1 MDTKFDIKSA
11 RVRAGFTQKE
21 LAQKMKMSVNSY
33 LKYEKGI
40 LVLRVD
46 QAWNLS
52 KIVNIPFEN
61 IIFFKPNYT
70 SSVHLQPA

>member
-1 MDTKFDIKSA
+1 MNTKFDIKSA

-21 LAQKMKMSVNSY
+21 LAQKMQMSVNSY
-33 LKYEKGI
+33 LRYEKGTLI
-40 LVLRVD
+40 FRVD
-46 QAWNLS
+46 QAWNFS
-52 KIVNIPFEN
+52 KVVNIPFEN

>member
-21 LAQKMKMSVNSY
+21 LAHKMKMSVNSY
-33 LKYEKGI
+33 LKYEKGT

-46 QAWNLS
+46 QAWNFS